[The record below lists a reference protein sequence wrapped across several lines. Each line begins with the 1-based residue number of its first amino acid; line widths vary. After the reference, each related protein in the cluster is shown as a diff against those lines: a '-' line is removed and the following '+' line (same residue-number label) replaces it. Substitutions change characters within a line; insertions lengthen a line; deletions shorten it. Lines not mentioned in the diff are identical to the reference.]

1 VSGTWVGVD
10 PGGRS
15 TGIVVRHG
23 YDLLGWMILDRTDDD
38 DEGRSIGVGAP
49 TIQAVNAAITN
60 ALATAG
66 PGAHLA
72 VEGVTPPVGFK
83 DGKREPID
91 PRDTIATG
99 VVLGG
104 ILAAHPDAVVVRPNS
119 HGRGTLA
126 AYPEG
131 LITPAE
137 RRHGLNRKAGKSASE
152 RHARA
157 AWDVA
162 GAGPLTLAAIIRHR
176 QQALTAAAAGFT
188 TRRPR

>member
-1 VSGTWVGVD
+1 MTGTWVGVA

-15 TGIVVRHG
+15 TGIVIRRDH
-23 YDLLGWMILDRTDDD
+23 DLLGWMILDRTDDE

-49 TIQAVNAAITN
+49 TIQAVNAAITT
-60 ALATAG
+60 ALGTAG

-72 VEGVTPPVGFK
+72 VDGVTPPVGFK
-83 DGKREPID
+83 DGKREPIH

-104 ILAAHPDAVVVRPNS
+104 ILAAHPDAVVVRPNN

-126 AYPEG
+126 AYPDA
-131 LITPAE
+131 LITRSE
-137 RRHGLNRKAGKSASE
+137 RLHGLNRTAGKSATE

-176 QQALTAAAAGFT
+176 QQTLTTAAAGFT
-188 TRRPR
+188 RRPR